1 MAWLSFFLE
10 SVNTTGLGLGFSYD
24 GSGLS
29 PVSEAA
35 SSTFPKEKP

>member
-10 SVNTTGLGLGFSYD
+10 SVNTTRLELGFSYD
-24 GSGLS
+24 GSGLT

-35 SSTFPKEKP
+35 SSMFPEKI